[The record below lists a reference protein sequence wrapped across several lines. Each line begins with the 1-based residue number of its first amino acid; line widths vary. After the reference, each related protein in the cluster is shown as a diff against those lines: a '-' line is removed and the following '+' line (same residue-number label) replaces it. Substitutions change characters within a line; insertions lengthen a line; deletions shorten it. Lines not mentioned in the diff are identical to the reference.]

1 MDAAQCY
8 CASQRRN
15 IYTMLAWKL
24 CWIWM
29 EIKDRQQNLMTNPTE
44 NGNEIGSE
52 NFRANG
58 TLNNGIKMEDPQINS
73 TYSRIKI
80 WKIKC
85 ENKRSLKIES

>member
-1 MDAAQCY
+1 
-8 CASQRRN
+8 
-15 IYTMLAWKL
+15 
-24 CWIWM
+24 M

-58 TLNNGIKMEDPQINS
+58 TLNNGIKMEDPQLNS

-80 WKIKC
+80 
-85 ENKRSLKIES
+85 